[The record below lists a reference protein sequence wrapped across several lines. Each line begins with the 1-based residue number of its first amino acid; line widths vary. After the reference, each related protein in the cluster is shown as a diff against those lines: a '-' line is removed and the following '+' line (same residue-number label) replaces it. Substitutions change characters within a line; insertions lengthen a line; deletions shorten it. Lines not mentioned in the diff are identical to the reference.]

1 MENINSRYD
10 DLKEIIAESITKDL
24 NPHQLDVLLEV
35 LATDDGPSLLQNCK
49 SHDDCM
55 TLIKAWNLRKL
66 DAEFLNRIEEHG
78 WAIMGVMP
86 DHTGPGFAYTVGAS
100 ARIGC
105 ELFYSGPTNVATAV
119 LNTYALALEKGDVT
133 LDNIGEI
140 NTTLFKNNFR
150 FRGVEL
156 EMGPECLDHVRKT
169 HGTVT
174 RVFQIYIPD
183 ENNVLPDEPGY
194 LYDKQPQVLL
204 PVKQHAITDT
214 AKEVNVGRGTVNP
227 AIFYPD
233 DDLE

>member
-1 MENINSRYD
+1 MENIESRYD
-10 DLKEIIAESITKDL
+10 KLKEFIEEVITKEL

-35 LATDDGPSLLQNCK
+35 MDTEGGHQLLKDCK
-49 SHDDCM
+49 SRDDCM
-55 TLIKAWNLRKL
+55 TLIKSWNLRSL
-66 DAEFLNRIEEHG
+66 DAEFIKKIEEHG

-105 ELFYSGPTNVATAV
+105 ELFYSGPTNVAMAV
-119 LNTYALALEKGDVT
+119 LNTYALALENGEIT

-194 LYDKQPQVLL
+194 LNDKQPQALL
-204 PVKQHAITDT
+204 PVKGPYELKHPLTT
-214 AKEVNVGRGTVNP
+214 YVLSR
-227 AIFYPD
+227 
-233 DDLE
+233 